1 MFREIFHLLWKT
13 NERQVNLSFLLLRV
27 SSSQLSARGMGA
39 ISGMTLARKSRYCPC
54 TGWNFHP
61 LSISV
66 PQSPSQ
72 RFHRYSHKMLLTKIL
87 QKDPYPEHPSGES
100 GEVCWVPSGAEGQAG
115 DSILFS
121 PNARLTRKIRE
132 RPGAA
137 QTNPKFLSSSRPGH
151 VG

>member
-1 MFREIFHLLWKT
+1 MEFPPAQHF
-13 NERQVNLSFLLLRV
+13 
-27 SSSQLSARGMGA
+27 
-39 ISGMTLARKSRYCPC
+39 CPSV
-54 TGWNFHP
+54 TIP
-61 LSISV
+61 EV
-66 PQSPSQ
+66 PQVFSQ
-72 RFHRYSHKMLLTKIL
+72 DAFDKNSAEGSLPRAY
-87 QKDPYPEHPSGES
+87 PSGES